1 VDDRFARLIVLNRSP
16 YAWAGGLGGEEYLCI
31 NAISRLLREALRRRS
46 RAWCPFVSRAFRE
59 LILPSLACIEVGGG
73 SFADHLSV
81 DEPGFRAVE
90 MAELRG
96 EPAVLFRDAW
106 SPKSGIYLHMGVT

>member
-1 VDDRFARLIVLNRSP
+1 
-16 YAWAGGLGGEEYLCI
+16 
-31 NAISRLLREALRRRS
+31 
-46 RAWCPFVSRAFRE
+46 
-59 LILPSLACIEVGGG
+59 
-73 SFADHLSV
+73 
-81 DEPGFRAVE
+81 